1 MDIEQLRELVQLMVE
16 NELSEVDIRD
26 GEDRISLKR
35 GPSGQVVMSPLTP
48 PAGPQPPPSA
58 PAPTSVEP
66 PAAEPPPPDD
76 QVAITSPMV
85 GTFYS
90 APAPDSAPF
99 VAVGDTVGEETVV
112 CIVEA
117 MKVMNEIKAECRGSI
132 TKILVEN
139 GDAVEYGQP
148 LFMVRPG

>member
-1 MDIEQLRELVQLMVE
+1 MDIEKLRELVQLMVE

-35 GPSGQVVMSPLTP
+35 GPSGAVMMTP
-48 PAGPQPPPSA
+48 PPQQTA
-58 PAPTSVEP
+58 PAPSAGPAPTPTEAPADPP
-66 PAAEPPPPDD
+66 PADD
-76 QVAITSPMV
+76 LIAITSPMV
-85 GTFYS
+85 GTFYA
-90 APAPDSAPF
+90 APAPDADPLI
-99 VAVGDTVGEETVV
+99 AVGDTIGDETVV

-148 LFMVRPG
+148 LFMVKPG

>member
-1 MDIEQLRELVQLMVE
+1 MDIEKLRELVQLMVE

-35 GPSGQVVMSPLTP
+35 GPGGAVMMP
-48 PAGPQPPPSA
+48 PPPQQAALPPSA
-58 PAPTSVEP
+58 APTPTEAPADQP
-66 PAAEPPPPDD
+66 PADD
-76 QVAITSPMV
+76 LIAITSPMV
-85 GTFYS
+85 GTFYA
-90 APAPDSAPF
+90 APAPDADPF
-99 VAVGDTVGEETVV
+99 IAVGDTIGDETVV

-148 LFMVRPG
+148 LFMVKPG